1 MAKDQRPEICVPSR
15 IFVRAS
21 TTRLHDALTKKLALQ
36 ILRADVQG
44 HIASLNS
51 EGALARQLKVSRTA
65 TREAIKVLA
74 AKGLVQV
81 RRKVGIRV
89 KPRSDWHLLDPDLLL
104 WHCEAGITDLF
115 VRNLHEL
122 RLCIE
127 PMAARRAAER
137 GGERDF
143 ALIAGCYRKM
153 ELGSRK
159 PDAFITADTEFHASI
174 FRACHNDLLEQ
185 LNRTVR
191 GALQMLHE
199 LVRVSGGG
207 PKVALPLH
215 KAVLDAILNREGEK
229 AQVTMEELVNHAARD
244 LYTLLHRELDSQPFL
259 SAARK

>member
-1 MAKDQRPEICVPSR
+1 MRPKIMPP
-15 IFVRAS
+15 AS
-21 TTRLHDALTKKLALQ
+21 KARLHDALTKKLAIQ
-36 ILRADVQG
+36 ILRAEIDG
-44 HIASLNS
+44 RIASLNT
-51 EGALARQLKVSRTA
+51 EGALARNLNVSRTA

-74 AKGLVQV
+74 AKGLLEV

-89 KPRSDWHLLDPDLLL
+89 KPRGEWHLLDPDLLL
-104 WHCEAGITDLF
+104 WHCEAGLTDLF

-143 ALIAGCYRKM
+143 ALIRQCYRNM
-153 ELGSRK
+153 ELSARK
-159 PDAFITADTEFHASI
+159 PDAFVRADVEFHAAI

-191 GALQMLHE
+191 GALRALHD
-199 LVRVSGGG
+199 LVKVSGGG

-215 KAVLDAILNREGEK
+215 KAVLDAISERKGEK
-229 AQVTMEELVNHAARD
+229 AQAAMEELVNRAAGD
-244 LYTLLHRELDSQPFL
+244 LYALLHQEIETRAFV
-259 SAARK
+259 SAGRN